1 MRVLIIRHGRAED
14 RPSSP
19 GALKHDAA
27 RRLTPSG
34 RKDMRQVARG
44 LHRIAPAIDVLAA
57 SPLVRAGETAEIVGR
72 VFDGAE
78 PIELQALAPGGAP
91 KALLKWLAQQPSDA
105 TVALVGHE
113 PDLSRLAGLLL
124 AGRGESFLDL
134 KKGAAC
140 LVEFDGRPKPGA
152 GRLLWALAP
161 GQLRRLAG
169 CA

>member
-14 RPSSP
+14 RASSP
-19 GALKHDAA
+19 GASKDDAA
-27 RRLTPSG
+27 RRLTPGG
-34 RKDMRQVARG
+34 RRDMRAAAKG
-44 LHRIAPAIDVLAA
+44 LRRIAPAIEVLAA
-57 SPLVRAGETAEIVGR
+57 SPLVRAKETAAIVGR

-91 KALLKWLAQQPSDA
+91 TALLKWLAQQPPDA

-161 GQLRRLAG
+161 GQLRKLG
-169 CA
+169 G